1 MKIANFHWKR
11 WLAGLIAL
19 LAAYTLAGF
28 WLLPLALQHEIPKY
42 VQTALKRQ
50 ASIGAL
56 HFNPYTLRLQ
66 ARDLQLAEADG
77 TPLFAIGQ
85 LDVQLQWQ
93 SLTRRIWSFDEIRIT
108 APSAN
113 LTIAADGQLNVAELL
128 SSLPRQPQTPATD
141 DAPVRLSI
149 AHLRLEQG
157 TLALRDHQAGYDNRF
172 SAIGFELGNF
182 STLANQTG
190 SYALSAE
197 SAHGG
202 KLHWKGEAALSP
214 LHGSGELTLEN
225 VALAQLSAYL
235 KSFTR
240 ATLASGQFSATL
252 PYRFAYVDGKF
263 DFSLAQAHA
272 ELRELTL
279 MRPGERA
286 AFATLSR
293 LEVSQLSADLA
304 RREVTLGG
312 VRAATGHLALKRN
325 AKGEIDLAQLLPR
338 TSAPAAGAGTTGSSN
353 WKFDVGAVDLD
364 QLAISAVDETVKPPL
379 RLGADQLRL
388 HLKLNAA
395 QAGTEFKL
403 ALSDAAFSLS
413 NLALVSGTDTPFKLA
428 RLGFDDGALD
438 LAARRISL
446 GRVYAE
452 SGQLQI
458 QRERDGQFDLLRRLP
473 NFSARGP
480 APTQSGAPWSVLA
493 KRVEL
498 TKFGADLADQGTGIK
513 TQVQDLALKLDG
525 ASSDLAQPV
534 RFNGGLGLRA
544 GGKLSVQGNLVPK
557 TGALKAEVQLKQLA
571 LAPLQPLL
579 AQYLK
584 LKLADGSVS
593 AQGRLTAGEGGK
605 QAAALRYS
613 GALSIDKLKLNELDD
628 ELFAQWKNLSA
639 AKLSAS
645 LQPTSLVIPELRLVD
660 PVATLIIED
669 DRSFNA
675 ARLLVQPAAAAV
687 SAGPAAVASSPK
699 DPLALRIQRLR
710 VTNAKLDFTDLSLRP
725 QFGAKVYELN
735 GLVNGLSSDPDSRS
749 QIELDGR
756 VDEFGLARVRGELN
770 PFAPRDNTN
779 VNVLFKNI
787 DMVSVSPY
795 AMKFAGYRIAEGK
808 ISLDLRYKVR
818 ASQLEGENQI
828 VIDKLTLG
836 ERVDS
841 PDALKLPLELAIAI
855 LKDSDGRIDL
865 GLPVSGNM
873 DDPQFSYGAV
883 VWKAIGNVLTKI
895 ITAPFRALGNLFGIS
910 GEKMEAIEFDPGSER
925 LLPPEREK
933 LKHVAQALTQRAQL
947 TLSVPGQYSEAA
959 DGAALK
965 RRAVRSEIIK
975 RAGLQLEPG
984 EAPGPLDVGDRK
996 LRGAV
1001 REMYAERFGAAELDQ
1016 EKKAAETESSAPA
1029 APEGATEAAPE
1040 KLSLWARAGKLVQ
1053 GEPQVADARAFYRKL
1068 EQRLI
1073 QNHPLAPEA
1082 LSALGARR
1090 SAAIVQAMKEDG
1102 VDPART
1108 LAAPPQAID
1117 STAGRPVPLKLG
1129 LAAK

>member
-1 MKIANFHWKR
+1 MQLTKIRWKR
-11 WLAGLIAL
+11 WLAGLLAV

-28 WLLPLALQHEIPKY
+28 WLLPLALQREIPKY
-42 VQTALKRQ
+42 VQTTLKRQ

-66 ARDLQLAEADG
+66 AQDLRLTEADG
-77 TPLFAIGQ
+77 SALFAIGQ

-93 SLTRRIWSFDEIRIT
+93 SLTRRVWCFDEIRIT
-108 APSAN
+108 APSVN
-113 LTIAADGQLNVAELL
+113 LTIAADGKFNMAELL
-128 SSLPRQPQTPATD
+128 SALPQQPQAPATD
-141 DAPVRLSI
+141 SAPVRLSI
-149 AHLRLEQG
+149 AHLRLAQG
-157 TLALRDHQAGYDNRF
+157 TLALHDHQAGYDNRF

-182 STLANQTG
+182 STLAGQTG
-190 SYALSAE
+190 THAISAE

-202 KLHWKGEAALSP
+202 KLHWKGEASLSP
-214 LHGSGELTLEN
+214 LNGRGELTLEN
-225 VALAQLSAYL
+225 VALAQLSVYL
-235 KSFTR
+235 KS
-240 ATLASGQFSATL
+240 ATPAALASGQFSATV
-252 PYRFAYVDGKF
+252 PYRFAYANDKF

-279 MRPGERA
+279 MRRGERE

-293 LEVSQLSADLA
+293 LELNQLSADLT

-312 VRAATGHLALKRN
+312 VRAAAGHLALKRN
-325 AKGEIDLAQLLPR
+325 AKGEINLAQLLP
-338 TSAPAAGAGTTGSSN
+338 SAAAPAADTKTNDRKN
-353 WKFDVGAVDLD
+353 WKLEVGAVDLD

-379 RLGADQLRL
+379 RLDAEQLRL
-388 HLKLNAA
+388 HLQLSAA
-395 QAGTEFKL
+395 QVGADFKL
-403 ALSDAAFSLS
+403 TLSDATFSLA
-413 NLALVSGTDTPFKLA
+413 NLVLASGTDTPFKLA
-428 RLGFDDGALD
+428 RLGFTDGAVD
-438 LAARRISL
+438 LAARRASL

-452 SGQLQI
+452 SGQLQL

-473 NFSARGP
+473 NFGAGGA
-480 APTQSGAPWSVLA
+480 APPKPGAPWSVLA

-513 TQVQDLALKLDG
+513 TQVQDLALRLDG

-534 RFNGGLGLRA
+534 RFNAGLGLRA
-544 GGKLSVQGNLVPK
+544 GGQLSVQGTLVPK

-593 AQGRLTAGEGGK
+593 AQGQLTAGEGG
-605 QAAALRYS
+605 QRAAALRYN
-613 GALSIDKLKLNELDD
+613 GAVSIDRLKLNELDD
-628 ELFAQWKNLSA
+628 ELFAQWKSLSA

-645 LQPTSLVIPELRLVD
+645 FQPNSLVIPELRLVD
-660 PVATLIIED
+660 PVATLIIEN

-675 ARLLVQPAAAAV
+675 ARLLVQPAVAAV

-735 GLVNGLSSDPDSRS
+735 GLVNGLASDQDARS

-933 LKHVAQALTQRAQL
+933 LTHVAQALTQRAQL

-975 RAGLQLEPG
+975 RAGLQLESG
-984 EAPGPLDVGDRK
+984 ESPGPLDVGDRK

-1001 REMYAERFGAAELDQ
+1001 RDMYAERFGAAELDQ
-1016 EKKAAETESSAPA
+1016 EKKAAETGSSLPA

-1082 LSALGARR
+1082 LSALGERR
-1090 SAAIVQAMKEDG
+1090 SAAILQALQENG

-1117 STAGRPVPLKLG
+1117 SAVGKPVPLKLG